1 MSTITTYYL
10 RKIDGKIY
18 DSEVITEGKTTPMT
32 EDQILFIENYIHKTQ
47 EISLSNGTRE
57 KHYYSYN
64 NWKEEII
71 VKELRIITP
80 ECPN

>member
-1 MSTITTYYL
+1 MSKITTYYL

-18 DSEVITEGKTTPMT
+18 DSE
-32 EDQILFIENYIHKTQ
+32 TQ

-71 VKELRIITP
+71 VKELRIITH